1 MTVHGSDKD
10 NFIKIEPRGL
20 EYPVYRVSASLR
32 GHTVRNSGIVLVHP
46 HKFLTA
52 LQEFE
57 RLRSGMVT
65 LRGSEDFRLTIEP
78 DGVRGHA
85 WLSFFSPGKFTSS
98 ADKLDARAVDEFPSK
113 AALRYQ
119 EISFR
124 NSFATSQPCWRN
136 NGTLPRSQHQVIA
149 LALAQQQVLAE
160 KQVVACHRALRIV
173 LTHVV
178 EVNATLLDVLAG
190 LSLG

>member
-85 WLSFFSPGKFTSS
+85 WLSFFLAREIYQFSGQTGRSS
-98 ADKLDARAVDEFPSK
+98 SGR
-113 AALRYQ
+113 
-119 EISFR
+119 ISIEG
-124 NSFATSQPCWRN
+124 SFALSGDFISQFVRN
-136 NGTLPRSQHQVIA
+136 F
-149 LALAQQQVLAE
+149 
-160 KQVVACHRALRIV
+160 
-173 LTHVV
+173 
-178 EVNATLLDVLAG
+178 ATLLAK
-190 LSLG
+190 